1 MVLLPN
7 NQDLTAASGLINIG
21 YMENIYHT
29 FMDEAMVDL
38 GENRQV
44 LFHLQPSIEQDTTT
58 QSQIQ
63 SANYNP
69 FFGGVPAPRS
79 NTRNK
84 GVKVT
89 PRDVQYNAQVVIGP
103 RDSDDTEG
111 IGELKENQI
120 QLTVVI
126 EALHHVQSALSFSV
140 EGRRYKID
148 DNRPIGFTKRR
159 YLMVFG
165 TEINEQETPSP
176 DITVG

>member
-21 YMENIYHT
+21 FMENVYHT
-29 FMDEAMVDL
+29 LMDEALIDL

-44 LFHLQPSIEQDTTT
+44 VFHLQPATEEDTTT

-69 FFGGVPAPRS
+69 FFGGVPAPRA

-89 PRDVQYNAQVVIGP
+89 PRDVMYNAHVVIGP
-103 RDSDDTEG
+103 RDADDNEG
-111 IGELKENQI
+111 IGELKDNQI

-126 EALHHVQSALSFSV
+126 EALGHVQSALTFSV
-140 EGRRYKID
+140 EGRRYKVD
-148 DNRPIGFTKRR
+148 ETRPIGFTKRR

-165 TEINEQETPSP
+165 TETNEQETPSP
-176 DITVG
+176 DVTVG